1 MRGPVSIRTVL
12 IAALTSLAGC
22 AVPPP
27 SPGVQSEEPKL
38 AGTPAAA
45 TAVDPKS
52 VVQGSTQ
59 FGIDLYRQLAAKGG
73 NVFLSPTSLSTAF
86 GLAYAGARGETAE
99 EIRQVLHYPAGDGVH
114 AELGAL
120 GRRLALDLPGR
131 RLNVSNALWVQSGF
145 PVKPSYTGLLAQHYS
160 AQPRLVD
167 FVRQPEAAVAAV
179 NRWVSESTAGK
190 IPSLLERSDVNE
202 LTRLALVNA
211 VYLKADWLHP
221 FERKDTR
228 RELFYP
234 SGSPGPAQTPGGMK
248 PPVQMNF
255 MTQAGSFRFVRNPA
269 GDPRFAAV
277 ELPYVGDE
285 LSMAIFLPGAPVGG
299 LEELERALTAEKL
312 HGWLDA
318 LRNSERQSILLE
330 IIKMKMERRYP
341 LKEDLKAM
349 GMRRAFT
356 EGQADFSGITDAVR
370 LLIDR
375 AIHQTFV
382 QVDEKGT
389 EAAAATAVM
398 MRGERGPVL
407 PELVFR
413 TNHPFFFVIRDNRSG
428 GILFMG
434 SIRDPAAA
442 KV

>member
-1 MRGPVSIRTVL
+1 MRGPMSIKTVL
-12 IAALTSLAGC
+12 IAALVSLAGC
-22 AVPPP
+22 AGVAPPQEARTEA
-27 SPGVQSEEPKL
+27 PGLAPEP
-38 AGTPAAA
+38 AM
-45 TAVDPKS
+45 DSKS

-59 FGIDLYRQLAAKGG
+59 FGIDLYRQLAAKGE

-99 EIRQVLHYPAGDGVH
+99 EMRRVLHYPAGDGAH
-114 AELGAL
+114 AQLGAL
-120 GRRLALDLPGR
+120 GRQLSLDLPGR
-131 RLNVSNALWVQSGF
+131 RLSVSNALWVQSGF

-160 AQPRLVD
+160 AQPRTVD

-190 IPSLLERSDVNE
+190 IPSLLERSDVNA

-211 VYLKADWLHP
+211 VYLKADWLQP
-221 FERKDTR
+221 FDRRDTG

-234 SGSPGPAQTPGGMK
+234 HGLPGPSPAPGGMK

-255 MTQAGSFRFVRNPA
+255 MTQSGSFRFIQNPS
-269 GDPRFAAV
+269 GEPRFAAV

-299 LEELERALTAEKL
+299 LQELERALTAEKL

-318 LRNSERQSILLE
+318 LRKSDRRTVLLE

-341 LKEDLKAM
+341 LKEDLKAI

-389 EAAAATAVM
+389 EAAAATAGM
-398 MRGERGPVL
+398 MRGGRGPAG
-407 PELVFR
+407 PGLVFR
-413 TNHPFFFVIRDNRSG
+413 TNHPFFFVIRDDRSG
-428 GILFMG
+428 GIIFMG
-434 SIRDPAAA
+434 SIRDPAAV